1 MTREAAEAALP
12 SSALPFSGGLIPRSL
27 QRIGLQD
34 AALLRLRVAAIIVL
48 PLLAWI
54 PIFLLSAIDGELLP
68 GSVKTPFLL
77 DLSAHIRLL
86 VALPL
91 FILAARMGEA
101 RILPALQQFLVRQLV
116 PETLVPKFEAAVASA
131 FRLGDSFVADLV
143 IIAIIYVVDTYVV
156 RHTYT
161 ASGLATW
168 YAGPASAGSQLTP
181 AGICYAYFSLP
192 IFQFV
197 LLRWYFRLCIW
208 ARFLGQVS
216 RLKLNLVPTH
226 PDRIGG
232 LGFWSIGT
240 QVFAVFAMAHGV
252 LLAGWLS
259 TRVLIAKTSLVEFKG
274 EIVAVVV
281 FVLVLTLAP
290 LTAFVRSLTR
300 AKRRGVIEYGAL
312 AAHYANQFQGKWIVS
327 EADYQEPLV
336 GTADIQSLADMAG
349 SYEIVQTMRSVPIS
363 AQMIVVLVAAT
374 LVPVAP
380 LLLTLMPLSEILKKL
395 TGILF

>member
-1 MTREAAEAALP
+1 MGVT
-12 SSALPFSGGLIPRSL
+12 
-27 QRIGLQD
+27 D
-34 AALLRLRVAAIIVL
+34 ATLRRLGVAAILGLPLVAWL
-48 PLLAWI
+48 PLLV
-54 PIFLLSAIDGELLP
+54 LSTIDGKLLP

-101 RILPALQQFLVRQLV
+101 RILPALRQFVVRRLV

-131 FRLGDSFVADLV
+131 FRLGDSLIADLV
-143 IIAIIYVVDTYVV
+143 IIAAIYVVDTYVV
-156 RHTYT
+156 RHTYI

-168 YAGPASAGSQLTP
+168 YAASADQGSQLTP
-181 AGICYAYFSLP
+181 AGMCYAYVSLP

-197 LLRWYFRLCIW
+197 LLRWYFRLFIW

-226 PDRIGG
+226 PDRVGG
-232 LGFWSIGT
+232 LGFLSIGT
-240 QVFAVFAMAHGV
+240 QVFAVFAMGHGV

-259 TRVLIAKTSLVEFKG
+259 TRVIIAKASLVEFKG

-281 FVLVLTLAP
+281 FVLLLTLAP
-290 LTAFVRSLTR
+290 LTVFLRSLTR

-312 AAHYANQFQGKWIVS
+312 AARYANEFQHKWIDP
-327 EADYQEPLV
+327 EADPQEPLV

-349 SYEIVQTMRSVPIS
+349 SYEIIQTMRILPITP
-363 AQMIVVLVAAT
+363 QMIVGFAAAT